1 MPRVFSP
8 SEFVF
13 DGDAVVRRGR
23 ETPVVRIVP
32 DAKYPGMWRA
42 EYPDGRLSDM
52 INKTHAKDAAL
63 VLAARLEGDRSKL
76 AAE

>member
-1 MPRVFSP
+1 LL
-8 SEFVF
+8 VF

-23 ETPVVRIVP
+23 KTPVVRIVP
-32 DAKYPGMWRA
+32 DAKYPGMWRV

-52 INKTHAKDAAL
+52 VNKARAKDAAL
-63 VLAARLEGDRSKL
+63 ALAARLESDRSKL